1 MNILFT
7 LKSFAVGGVEKVTL
21 QLANKFKEEGH
32 HVLVFALCSPTL
44 GESSHHVLQGID
56 IYIGNG
62 GKVSKYNIDAYS
74 SIVASFSPDVIIN
87 QWGQNFY
94 PLRLIRKVVDQDKI
108 KVITVL
114 HCSPKMN
121 GRLYTLIRT
130 LTDSCNLWER
140 MVIKGKLFLTRIASK
155 LCLTYN
161 YVYSD
166 CFVLLSES
174 FIDDFKEYVYL
185 KNYRKLKVIHN
196 PITTLEQTN
205 SDSLAKDNIALF
217 VGRIDENKNVSRII
231 EVWNKLKRCNSEW
244 TLRIIGDGAELQN
257 VKRKASMYNLCN
269 VEFLGFQDPL
279 SSYKKAKILFLT
291 SDFEGVPLVVMEAMN
306 NSCVPIVYG
315 SFSSIYDVI
324 ENGIDGLIIKPV
336 LGTFSAEQMAL
347 QTKVLLTDESKLQ
360 HMSNSAYSKS
370 LVYSMSNIYREWLI
384 LFENN

>member
-32 HVLVFALCSPTL
+32 HVLVFALCSSTL
-44 GESSHHVLQGID
+44 GDSGHHVLQGID
-56 IYIGNG
+56 IYVGNG
-62 GKVSKYNIDAYS
+62 VKVSKYNINSYS

-94 PLRLIRKVVDQDKI
+94 PLRLIRKVVRRDNVKI
-108 KVITVL
+108 ITVL

-121 GRLYTLIRT
+121 GRLYTLIRS
-130 LTDSCNLWER
+130 LSGSSKLLNR
-140 MVIKGKLFLTRIASK
+140 MVIKGKLFLTHLASK
-155 LCLTYN
+155 ICLTYN

-166 CFVLLSES
+166 YFVLLSES

-185 KNYRKLKVIHN
+185 MNYRKLKVIHN
-196 PITTLEQTN
+196 PITTLEQT
-205 SDSLAKDNIALF
+205 SPDSLEKDNLALF
-217 VGRIDENKNVSRII
+217 VGRIDENKSVSRII
-231 EVWNKLKRCNSEW
+231 DVWNMLKSCNSEW
-244 TLRIIGDGAELQN
+244 TLRIIGDGAQLQN
-257 VKRKASMYNLCN
+257 VKRKVSTYKLCN

-279 SSYKKAKILFLT
+279 TSYKKAKILFLT

-324 ENGIDGLIIKPV
+324 DDGTDGFIIKPIH
-336 LGTFSAEQMAL
+336 GTFSAEQMAL
-347 QTKVLLTDESKLQ
+347 QTKTLLKDERKFQ
-360 HMSNSAYSKS
+360 YMSNFAYSKS
-370 LVYSMSNIYREWLI
+370 LVYSMSNIYDEWLN
-384 LFENN
+384 LFEKK

>member
-44 GESSHHVLQGID
+44 GDSGHHVLQGID

-62 GKVSKYNIDAYS
+62 VKMSKYNIDTYS

-94 PLRLIRKVVDQDKI
+94 PLRSIRKVVRRDNVKI
-108 KVITVL
+108 ITVL

-121 GRLYTLIRT
+121 GRLYTLIRS
-130 LTDSCNLWER
+130 LSGSCKLLNR
-140 MVIKGKLFLTRIASK
+140 MVIKGKLFLTHLASK
-155 LCLTYN
+155 ICLAYN

-166 CFVLLSES
+166 YFVLLSES

-185 KNYRKLKVIHN
+185 MNYRKLKVIHN
-196 PITTLEQTN
+196 PITTYEQTS
-205 SDSLAKDNIALF
+205 SDSLEKDNLALF
-217 VGRIDENKNVSRII
+217 VGRIDENKSVSRII
-231 EVWNKLKRCNSEW
+231 EVWNKLKSCNSEW

-257 VKRKASMYNLCN
+257 VKRKVSTYSLCN

-279 SSYKKAKILFLT
+279 ASYERAKILFLT

-324 ENGIDGLIIKPV
+324 DDGTDGFIIKPIH
-336 LGTFSAEQMAL
+336 GTFSAEQMAL
-347 QTKVLLTDESKLQ
+347 KTKALLMDEHKLQ
-360 HMSNSAYSKS
+360 HMSNFAYSKS
-370 LVYSMSNIYREWLI
+370 LVYSMSNIYGEWLN
-384 LFENN
+384 LFENK